1 MESIS
6 EAMDSMDVTQQKQ
19 VCVHWFRHGLRL
31 HDNPAL
37 FEASKNSILY
47 PVFIFDGETAGTMH
61 IGYNRFKF
69 LLECLSDLDRQLRSH
84 GGRLFIMQGSPVTIF
99 ETLKRELP
107 NFTKLCFEQD
117 CEALWRKRDKKVSK
131 WCERNDVEVREFV
144 SHTLWDPE
152 IVIRTNGNVPPLTHK
167 MFLHTVS
174 CIGLPPRP
182 IDDIDFTR
190 VTFGTL
196 PDNVAAQVGLHEC
209 VPKPE
214 QMDKY
219 PEPDFANPLIRWV
232 GGESEALIKLTER
245 LSQEI
250 ESFKSGVYLSNQV
263 SPDLTGPPTSQSAAL
278 KFGCLSVRRFYWA
291 LHDHF
296 NSIHEGRPPST
307 YNITGQLIWRE
318 YFYTMS
324 AHNPFYDQME
334 KNKICL
340 NIPWLPESDPNKT
353 KYLNAWKNG
362 QTGYPFIDAVMRQ
375 LRREGWVHH
384 VARNAVACFLTRGDL
399 WINWEDGAQHFFY
412 YLLDADW
419 SVNAGNWMWVS
430 SSAFEQLLDCT
441 YCVCPVNFG
450 RRLDPDGVYIKR
462 YVPELRQIP
471 NEYIYEPWKAPLGV
485 QEKAN
490 CIISKDYPERIVN
503 HVQASLANKQKML
516 EIRNSLLEETPH
528 CRPADTEE
536 VYQFMMFPENCNE
549 HLCANLF

>member
-1 MESIS
+1 
-6 EAMDSMDVTQQKQ
+6 MDTPNSPNNKEVA
-19 VCVHWFRHGLRL
+19 VHWFRHGLRL

-37 FEASKNSILY
+37 FEASLNSVLY

-61 IGYNRFKF
+61 IGYNRFRF
-69 LLECLSDLDRQLRSH
+69 LLECLADLDRQLKSH
-84 GGRLFIMQGSPVTIF
+84 GGQLFIVQGSPISIF
-99 ETLKRELP
+99 QKLKREL

-117 CEALWRKRDKKVSK
+117 CELQV
-131 WCERNDVEVREFV
+131 
-144 SHTLWDPE
+144 L
-152 IVIRTNGNVPPLTHK
+152 
-167 MFLHTVS
+167 
-174 CIGLPPRP
+174 GLPPRP
-182 IDDIDFTR
+182 KEDIDFR
-190 VTFGTL
+190 HVTFGTMSESL
-196 PDNVAAQVGLHEC
+196 QREVSLFQT

-214 QMDKY
+214 QFHKY
-219 PEPDFANPLIRWV
+219 PEMDFGDPLIRWL
-232 GGESEALIKLTER
+232 GGETEALIKLNER

-296 NSIHEGRPPST
+296 NTIHEGRPPSHF
-307 YNITGQLIWRE
+307 NITGQLIWRE

-324 AHNPFYDQME
+324 AHNPYYDQME
-334 KNKICL
+334 KNPICL
-340 NIPWLPESDPNKT
+340 NIPWLPESHPNKE

-399 WINWEDGAQHFFY
+399 WINWEDGVRHFFY

-450 RRLDPDGVYIKR
+450 RRLDPDGIYIKR
-462 YVPELRQIP
+462 YVPELRQFPIQ
-471 NEYIYEPWKAPLGV
+471 YIYEPWKAPLGV

-503 HVQASLANKQKML
+503 HVQASLENKQV
-516 EIRNSLLEETPH
+516 LLLYYSYIKAPVSQERES
-528 CRPADTEE
+528 
-536 VYQFMMFPENCNE
+536 
-549 HLCANLF
+549 